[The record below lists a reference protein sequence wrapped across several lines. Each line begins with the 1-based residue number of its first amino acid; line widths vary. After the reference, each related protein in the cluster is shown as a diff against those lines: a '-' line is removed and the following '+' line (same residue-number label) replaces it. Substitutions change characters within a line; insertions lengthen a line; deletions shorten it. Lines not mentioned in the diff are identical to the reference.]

1 MVCFFLLFYREIC
14 KSHNLAGTP
23 VFSAC
28 SVWDNSSSNHIITS
42 CLIISHSTTS
52 FDLISYNRTLPPT
65 FTGGSATGFWGYP
78 TATSFT
84 WKPFQGSTI
93 TCWFNAS
100 TKWNLRSC
108 WSTITWTCSSSPAT
122 QDAGTVYN
130 GSQR

>member
-1 MVCFFLLFYREIC
+1 
-14 KSHNLAGTP
+14 LAGTP

-28 SVWDNSSSNHIITS
+28 SVWNNSSTNHIITGR
-42 CLIISHSTTS
+42 LIIDHSTTS
-52 FDLISYNRTLPPT
+52 FDLISYNNRTLHPT

-84 WKPFQGSTI
+84 WKPFQSSTI

-100 TKWNLRSC
+100 TKWNLRRC
-108 WSTITWTCSSSPAT
+108 WSTITWTCSSFPAT
-122 QDAGTVYN
+122 QDASTVYN